1 MAGKWANVKLSS
13 GSEYLFTV
21 FNYMII
27 SFCTAFFI
35 LASYKRASSNGA
47 IVLLHALR
55 IAKTIYKASAP
66 ELCRRPALINSEVS
80 YCIKVPSSFLFPVSL
95 PKYTRLYLGT
105 LHRFRYWSSADN
117 CILLCPDLKGCSFFN
132 TILGLVCQTITEPCV
147 IYRSVGDLFA
157 KRCW

>member
-1 MAGKWANVKLSS
+1 MNRKKAPSLFHWLSWFYKSHICKTNVHKSRKINQIPLILLSPQSWDVAGKWTNLKLSS

-66 ELCRRPALINSEVS
+66 ELSRGPAWINSEVS
-80 YCIKVPSSFLFPVSL
+80 YCIKVPSFFLFPVSL
-95 PKYTRLYLGT
+95 
-105 LHRFRYWSSADN
+105 A
-117 CILLCPDLKGCSFFN
+117 
-132 TILGLVCQTITEPCV
+132 Q
-147 IYRSVGDLFA
+147 IYQIVFGRPA
-157 KRCW
+157 